1 MRHHFP
7 VPFPVRAEAV
17 HPGPPTPTCTAPMTF
32 PRAAG
37 VLLHPTS
44 LPGAMG
50 IGDLGPDAHR
60 FLDFMADAGLK
71 IWQMLPVGPTGY
83 GDSPYQCFSAFAGN
97 ALLIHL
103 PGADD
108 TTFPPHTVEFEHVIP
123 YKRQRLHA
131 LMSQYVPDPRY
142 HAFVAANTDWL
153 PDYALFMA
161 LKEAHGGVEW
171 TKWEP
176 GAARREPSAMASW
189 RAKLATTIT
198 RYQVEQFYFFTQF
211 HALKR
216 AAKERGIELMGDLPI
231 YVAHDSAD
239 VWANRECFMLD
250 EDGHKLVQ
258 AGVPPDYFSATGQC
272 WGNPIYNWEALK
284 KTGYAWWV
292 RRMRAAFQMFDSVRL
307 DHFRGFEA
315 YWEVPG
321 SAVTAEKGRWVKG
334 PGADLFVAIEA
345 QLGKLPI
352 VAENLGLITPE
363 VEGLRE
369 QFGFPGM
376 SILQFAFGG
385 DGQAHEFKPHN
396 FPRDRVAYTG
406 THDND
411 TTVGWWTSTGE
422 SDSTRTADEVTRE
435 KQYALDYL
443 GTDGSEMNWTLIR
456 VGLASVANT
465 VLIPLQDILGTGSD
479 TRMNTPGKSSGNWA
493 FRFSWDMLTPA
504 MTARLRTMVKIYD
517 R

>member
-1 MRHHFP
+1 
-7 VPFPVRAEAV
+7 
-17 HPGPPTPTCTAPMTF
+17 MTF

-60 FLDFMADAGLK
+60 FLDFMAASGLT

-97 ALLIHL
+97 AMLIHL
-103 PGADD
+103 AGPDN
-108 TTFPPHTVEFEHVIP
+108 TNFPPRTVEFEHVIP
-123 YKRQRLHA
+123 YKRERLKA
-131 LMSQYVPDPRY
+131 MLGAFKPDDRY
-142 HAFVAANTDWL
+142 HTFVRANAEWL

-161 LKEAHGGVEW
+161 LKDAHDGVEW
-171 TKWEP
+171 TRWER
-176 GAARREPSAMASW
+176 GAAKREPAALAEW
-189 RAKLATTIT
+189 RIRLTGSIQM
-198 RYQVEQFYFFTQF
+198 YQVEQYFFYTQF
-211 HALKR
+211 YALKA
-216 AAKERGIELMGDLPI
+216 AAKERGISLMGDLPI

-239 VWANRECFMLD
+239 VWANPDLFMLD
-250 EDGHKLVQ
+250 AAGKQLVQ

-272 WGNPIYNWEALK
+272 WGNPIYNWDALK
-284 KTGYAWWV
+284 KTDYAWWV
-292 RRMRAAFQMFDSVRL
+292 RRMRAAFQLFDSVRL

-334 PGADLFVAIEA
+334 PGAELFTAIEKA
-345 QLGKLPI
+345 LGTLPI
-352 VAENLGLITPE
+352 VAENLGLITPG
-363 VEGLRE
+363 VETLRA
-369 QFGFPGM
+369 QFDFPGM

-396 FPRDRVAYTG
+396 FPRERVVYTG

-411 TTVGWWTSTGE
+411 TTMGWWNSTGTA
-422 SDSTRTADEVTRE
+422 DSTRTSDEVTKE
-435 KQYALDYL
+435 KAYALQYL

-465 VLIPLQDILGTGSD
+465 VLIPLQDILGTGSE

-493 FRFSWDMLTPA
+493 FRFSWDQLTPDL
-504 MTARLRTMVKIYD
+504 TARLATLVKTYD

>member
-1 MRHHFP
+1 M
-7 VPFPVRAEAV
+7 A
-17 HPGPPTPTCTAPMTF
+17 GPAGLSPPHLTTMPF

-44 LPGAMG
+44 LPGAGG

-60 FLDFMADAGLK
+60 FLDFMAQAGLT

-97 ALLIHL
+97 PLLIHI
-103 PGADD
+103 PGNTDAQ
-108 TTFPPHTVEFEHVIP
+108 FPAHAVDFEHVIP
-123 YKRQRLHA
+123 HKRARLRQHLA
-131 LMSQYVPDPRY
+131 TYVPDDRY
-142 HAFVAANTDWL
+142 YSFVRANSKWL

-161 LKEAHGGVEW
+161 LKEEHGGVEW
-171 TKWEP
+171 TRWEKSV
-176 GAARREPSAMASW
+176 AMREPAAL
-189 RAKLATTIT
+189 AAATTRLAASIT
-198 RYQVEQFYFFTQF
+198 RYQVEQFFFFTQF
-211 HALKR
+211 HALKA

-231 YVAHDSAD
+231 YVAADSAD
-239 VWANRECFMLD
+239 VWANRECFLLD
-250 EDGHKLVQ
+250 ADGHKLVQ

-272 WGNPIYNWEALK
+272 WGNPIYNWDALK
-284 KTGYAWWV
+284 ATGYAWWV
-292 RRMRAAFQMFDSVRL
+292 ERMRAAFQLFDSVRL

-321 SAVTAEKGRWVKG
+321 DAVTAEKGRWANG
-334 PGADLFVAIEA
+334 PGADLFVAIEKA
-345 QLGKLPI
+345 LGKLPI
-352 VAENLGLITPE
+352 VAENLGLITPG
-363 VEGLRE
+363 VEALRA
-369 QFGFPGM
+369 QFDFPGM

-396 FPRDRVAYTG
+396 FPRERVVYTG

-422 SDSTRTADEVTRE
+422 SDSTRSSDEVTRE
-435 KQYALDYL
+435 KAYALQYL
-443 GTDGSEMNWTLIR
+443 GTDGREMNWTLIR

-465 VLIPLQDILGTGSD
+465 VLIPMQDVLGTGSD

-493 FRFSWDMLTPA
+493 FRFSWDQLTPEI
-504 MTARLRTMVKIYD
+504 TARLGTLVKTYD

>member
-1 MRHHFP
+1 
-7 VPFPVRAEAV
+7 
-17 HPGPPTPTCTAPMTF
+17 
-32 PRAAG
+32 
-37 VLLHPTS
+37 
-44 LPGAMG
+44 MG

-60 FLDFMADAGLK
+60 FLDFMAAAGLK

-97 ALLIHL
+97 PLLIHL
-103 PGADD
+103 PGADH
-108 TTFPPHTVEFEHVIP
+108 TTFPPRTVEFEHVIP
-123 YKRQRLHA
+123 YKRARLREV
-131 LMSQYVPDPRY
+131 MSSYVTDARY
-142 HAFVAANTDWL
+142 DAFVAANADWL

-161 LKEAHGGVEW
+161 LKEAHDGVEW
-171 TKWEP
+171 TRWEP
-176 GAARREPSAMASW
+176 GAARREPAALAMW
-189 RAKLATTIT
+189 REKLATTIT
-198 RYQVEQFYFFTQF
+198 RVQVEQFFFFTQF
-211 HALKR
+211 FALKA

-231 YVAHDSAD
+231 YVAGDSAD
-239 VWANRECFMLD
+239 VWANPELFMLD
-250 EDGHKLVQ
+250 EQGKQLVQ

-272 WGNPIYNWEALK
+272 WGNPIYNWPAMAA
-284 KTGYAWWV
+284 TGYAWWV
-292 RRMRAAFQMFDSVRL
+292 HRMKAAFSMFDSVRL

-321 SAVTAEKGRWVKG
+321 AAVTAEKGQWVKG
-334 PGADLFVAIEA
+334 PGPALFRAIEA
-345 QLGKLPI
+345 KLGRLPI

-363 VEGLRE
+363 VEALRE
-369 QFGFPGM
+369 EFEYPGM

-396 FPRDRVAYTG
+396 FPRQRVAYTG

-422 SDSTRTADEVTRE
+422 SDSTRTSDEVARE

-479 TRMNTPGKSSGNWA
+479 TRMNTPGRSSGNWA
-493 FRFSWDMLTPA
+493 FRFSWDQLTPA
-504 MTARLRTMVKIYD
+504 MTARLRKMVDIYD